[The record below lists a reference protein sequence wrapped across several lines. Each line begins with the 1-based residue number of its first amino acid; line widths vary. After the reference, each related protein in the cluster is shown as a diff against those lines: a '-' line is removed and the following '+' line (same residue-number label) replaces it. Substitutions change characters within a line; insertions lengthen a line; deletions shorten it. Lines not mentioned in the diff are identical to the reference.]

1 MKTFYG
7 ISWGLIFLAGCSGS
21 TPTKEAESVSGSSGP
36 IVAVGKTTPLSQDVA
51 DLVTA
56 ASTAETES
64 RFAEAASMRREIR
77 QQLAAQYGPVHWL
90 VANCDLAIAADDR
103 LAKLSPDELALVAEL
118 RELEQ
123 QSVRLTQSGTTRRA
137 LACINKARPIAA
149 RVFGTDAVLPLRL
162 QIMAGQM
169 SQQLGQWELAK
180 QEFEQAAAQAQKM
193 FSMPHPDLENA
204 LYQCGLVERQL
215 GALDRSID
223 LLIKAQKMSEQL
235 GGRDATF
242 AARTHEL
249 AVTLHRAGK
258 QDDALRELAVAERI
272 RRTELGDQHP
282 LVAESLVNQAVVLM
296 DQKKW
301 PAAREKLLAA
311 ETICAASSSAEKL
324 RQDVRLHLATIG
336 VVQQDFA
343 EAARQLQTALKA
355 IEAQSGRW
363 SPQYAHVAY
372 RLAMSLS
379 FQSDFQ
385 QAEPLFRHALSVQ
398 RNLLGPSHDQTHKTL
413 QALAKLLERT
423 ERVAEAKSLLLEF
436 AYTVSEGSGEASQ

>member
-1 MKTFYG
+1 MKTFYR
-7 ISWGLIFLAGCSGS
+7 ISWGIVLLAGCSGYSS
-21 TPTKEAESVSGSSGP
+21 TNEAENGAVTSGP
-36 IVAVGKTTPLSQDVA
+36 IIAMGKSAPLSQEVS

-56 ASTAETES
+56 ASKAETES
-64 RFAEAASMRREIR
+64 RFAEAASLRREI
-77 QQLAAQYGPVHWL
+77 QQKLAAQYGPEHWL
-90 VANCDLAIAADDR
+90 VANCDLAIAADER
-103 LAKLSPDELALVAEL
+103 LAKLGPEELALVSEL

-123 QSVRLTQSGTTRRA
+123 QAARFTQSGSVRRA
-137 LACINKARPIAA
+137 LDCVNRARPIAD
-149 RVFGTDAVLPLRL
+149 RVFGSSAALPLRL

-169 SQQLGQWELAK
+169 SQQLGRWEAAK
-180 QEFEQAAAQAQKM
+180 QEYEQAAALAQQM

-215 GALDRSID
+215 GALDRSVE
-223 LLIKAQKMSEQL
+223 LLSKAQKLCEQL
-235 GGRDATF
+235 AGRDATF

-249 AVTLHRAGK
+249 AVTLHRVGK
-258 QDDALRELAVAERI
+258 LDDALRELAVAERI
-272 RRTELGDQHP
+272 RRTELGEQHP

-301 PAAREKLLAA
+301 PAARDKLLAA
-311 ETICAASSSAEKL
+311 ETICAASPSAENL
-324 RQDVRLHLATIG
+324 RQDVRLHLATID
-336 VVQQDFA
+336 VVQNDFA
-343 EAARQLQTALKA
+343 SAALQLQTALDA

-436 AYTVSEGSGEASQ
+436 AYTVSQGSGEASQ